1 MNKVILLGR
10 LTKDPDVRYTQ
21 SENMLAI
28 ARYTLAVDRRFK
40 KEGQPSADFINC
52 VAFGKS
58 AEFAEKYMT
67 KGRLFGV
74 IGKIQTRNYENDKK
88 EKVYVTEVVVE
99 EQYFADSKKDDKK
112 DINELLKTDDDKL
125 KELET
130 LDLELYI
137 QNYDKQMFFPI
148 VKDEIIWETFRKDSP
163 SKLTF
168 TVVKDNNGLSFN
180 EGSLVIFRYKQ
191 KDIFKGFVFEKSRD
205 SEHHIKVVA
214 YDQMRYLKNKH
225 TYIYE
230 NKTASELVKMI
241 ASDFGLVTGEIQDT
255 GYKISS
261 RIEDN
266 NALIDMIQFAI
277 SETYLNTGK
286 LFTLYDDAGKLSLV
300 DLNTLKI
307 NDIAITGDST
317 QNFDYKTT
325 IDSDVYNRVV
335 LYQDD
340 EEKNRHFYAKQD
352 DFNVGRW
359 GILQLTEKLNEGENP
374 TNKVKIMLD
383 LYNRTNRAFTIK
395 DTVGDIRL
403 RAGATVYCKFDL
415 GDLILEKLMVVEHAT
430 HKFSNS
436 QYFADLLV
444 IGFLY

>member
-1 MNKVILLGR
+1 MLDNKSI
-10 LTKDPDVRYTQ
+10 
-21 SENMLAI
+21 
-28 ARYTLAVDRRFK
+28 
-40 KEGQPSADFINC
+40 
-52 VAFGKS
+52 
-58 AEFAEKYMT
+58 
-67 KGRLFGV
+67 
-74 IGKIQTRNYENDKK
+74 
-88 EKVYVTEVVVE
+88 
-99 EQYFADSKKDDKK
+99 
-112 DINELLKTDDDKL
+112 
-125 KELET
+125 
-130 LDLELYI
+130 DLELYI

-168 TVVKDNNGLSFN
+168 TVIKDSLISFN

-205 SEHHIKVVA
+205 KEHHIKVIA

-241 ASDFGLVTGEIQDT
+241 ASDFGLATGEIQDT
-255 GYKISS
+255 EYKISS

-266 NALIDMIQFAI
+266 TTLIDMIQFAI

-300 DLNTLKI
+300 DLNTLLV
-307 NDIAITGDST
+307 NDIVINGNST

-325 IDSDVYNRVV
+325 IDNEAYNKII
-335 LYQDD
+335 LYEDIEKQRKFYPEQD
-340 EEKNRHFYAKQD
+340 N
-352 DFNVGRW
+352 FNVSRW

-374 TNKVKIMLD
+374 TNKAKTMLN
-383 LYNRTNRAFTIK
+383 LYNKTNRLLTIK
-395 DTVGDIRL
+395 NTLGDIRL
-403 RAGATVYCKFDL
+403 RAGATVYCDFNL
-415 GDLILEKLMVVEHAT
+415 GDLILQQLMLVEHAT
-430 HKFSNS
+430 HNFSND

-444 IGFLY
+444 SGFQS

>member
-1 MNKVILLGR
+1 MDNKSI
-10 LTKDPDVRYTQ
+10 
-21 SENMLAI
+21 
-28 ARYTLAVDRRFK
+28 
-40 KEGQPSADFINC
+40 
-52 VAFGKS
+52 
-58 AEFAEKYMT
+58 
-67 KGRLFGV
+67 
-74 IGKIQTRNYENDKK
+74 
-88 EKVYVTEVVVE
+88 
-99 EQYFADSKKDDKK
+99 
-112 DINELLKTDDDKL
+112 
-125 KELET
+125 
-130 LDLELYI
+130 DLELYI

-148 VKDEIIWETFRKDSP
+148 VKDEIVWETFRKDSP

-168 TVVKDNNGLSFN
+168 TVIKDSLISFN

-205 SEHHIKVVA
+205 KEHHIKVIA

-266 NALIDMIQFAI
+266 TTLIDMIQFAI

-300 DLNTLKI
+300 DLNTLLV
-307 NDIAITGDST
+307 NDIVINGNST

-325 IDSDVYNRVV
+325 IDNEVYNKII
-335 LYQDD
+335 LYEDIEKQRKFYPEQD
-340 EEKNRHFYAKQD
+340 N
-352 DFNVGRW
+352 FNVDRW
-359 GILQLTEKLNEGENP
+359 GILQLNEKLNEGENP
-374 TNKVKIMLD
+374 TNKAKTMLN
-383 LYNRTNRAFTIK
+383 LYNKTNRLLTIK
-395 DTVGDIRL
+395 NTLGDIRL
-403 RAGATVYCKFDL
+403 RAGATVYCDFNL
-415 GDLILEKLMVVEHAT
+415 GDLILQQLMLVEHAT
-430 HKFSNS
+430 HNFSND

-444 IGFLY
+444 SGFQY

>member
-1 MNKVILLGR
+1 MLDNKSI
-10 LTKDPDVRYTQ
+10 
-21 SENMLAI
+21 
-28 ARYTLAVDRRFK
+28 
-40 KEGQPSADFINC
+40 
-52 VAFGKS
+52 
-58 AEFAEKYMT
+58 
-67 KGRLFGV
+67 
-74 IGKIQTRNYENDKK
+74 
-88 EKVYVTEVVVE
+88 
-99 EQYFADSKKDDKK
+99 
-112 DINELLKTDDDKL
+112 
-125 KELET
+125 
-130 LDLELYI
+130 DLELYI

-168 TVVKDNNGLSFN
+168 TVIKDSLISFN

-205 SEHHIKVVA
+205 KEHHIKVIA

-266 NALIDMIQFAI
+266 TTLIDMIQFAI

-300 DLNTLKI
+300 DLNTLLV
-307 NDIAITGDST
+307 NDIVINGNST

-325 IDSDVYNRVV
+325 IDNEVYNKII
-335 LYQDD
+335 LYEDIEKQRKFYPEQD
-340 EEKNRHFYAKQD
+340 N
-352 DFNVGRW
+352 FNVSRW

-374 TNKVKIMLD
+374 TNKAKTMLN
-383 LYNRTNRAFTIK
+383 LYNKTNRLLTIK
-395 DTVGDIRL
+395 NTLGDIRL
-403 RAGATVYCKFDL
+403 RAGATVYCDFNL
-415 GDLILEKLMVVEHAT
+415 GDLILQQLMLVEHAT
-430 HKFSNS
+430 HNFSND

-444 IGFLY
+444 SGFQS

>member
-1 MNKVILLGR
+1 MLDNK
-10 LTKDPDVRYTQ
+10 
-21 SENMLAI
+21 SI
-28 ARYTLAVDRRFK
+28 A
-40 KEGQPSADFINC
+40 
-52 VAFGKS
+52 
-58 AEFAEKYMT
+58 
-67 KGRLFGV
+67 
-74 IGKIQTRNYENDKK
+74 
-88 EKVYVTEVVVE
+88 
-99 EQYFADSKKDDKK
+99 
-112 DINELLKTDDDKL
+112 
-125 KELET
+125 
-130 LDLELYI
+130 LELYI

-168 TVVKDNNGLSFN
+168 TVIKDSLVSFN

-205 SEHHIKVVA
+205 KEHHIKVVA
-214 YDQMRYLKNKH
+214 YDQTRYLKNKH

-241 ASDFGLVTGEIQDT
+241 ASDFGLATGEIQDT

-266 NALIDMIQFAI
+266 TTLIDMIQFAI

-300 DLNTLKI
+300 DLNTLLV
-307 NDIAITGDST
+307 NDIIVNGNST

-325 IDSDVYNRVV
+325 IDNEVYNKII
-335 LYQDD
+335 LYEDI
-340 EEKNRHFYAKQD
+340 EKQRKFYPNQD
-352 DFNVGRW
+352 DFNVDRW

-374 TNKVKIMLD
+374 TNKAKTMLN
-383 LYNRTNRAFTIK
+383 LYNKTNRLLTIK
-395 DTVGDIRL
+395 NTLGDIRL
-403 RAGATVYCKFDL
+403 RAGATVYCDFDL
-415 GDLILEKLMVVEHAT
+415 GDLILQQLMLVEHAT
-430 HKFSNS
+430 HNFSND

-444 IGFLY
+444 SGFQY

>member
-1 MNKVILLGR
+1 MLDNK
-10 LTKDPDVRYTQ
+10 
-21 SENMLAI
+21 SI
-28 ARYTLAVDRRFK
+28 A
-40 KEGQPSADFINC
+40 
-52 VAFGKS
+52 
-58 AEFAEKYMT
+58 
-67 KGRLFGV
+67 
-74 IGKIQTRNYENDKK
+74 
-88 EKVYVTEVVVE
+88 
-99 EQYFADSKKDDKK
+99 
-112 DINELLKTDDDKL
+112 
-125 KELET
+125 
-130 LDLELYI
+130 LELYI

-168 TVVKDNNGLSFN
+168 TVIKDSLVSFN

-205 SEHHIKVVA
+205 KEHHIKVIA

-300 DLNTLKI
+300 DLNTLLV
-307 NDIAITGDST
+307 NDIIVNGNST

-325 IDSDVYNRVV
+325 IDNEVYNKII
-335 LYQDD
+335 LYEDI
-340 EEKNRHFYAKQD
+340 EKQRKFYPNQD
-352 DFNVGRW
+352 DFNVDRW

-374 TNKVKIMLD
+374 TNKAKTMLN
-383 LYNRTNRAFTIK
+383 LYNKTNRLLTIK
-395 DTVGDIRL
+395 NTLGDIRL
-403 RAGATVYCKFDL
+403 RAGATVYCDFDL
-415 GDLILEKLMVVEHAT
+415 GDLILQQLMLVEHAT
-430 HKFSNS
+430 HNFSND

-444 IGFLY
+444 SGFQY

>member
-1 MNKVILLGR
+1 MSNETINK
-10 LTKDPDVRYTQ
+10 
-21 SENMLAI
+21 
-28 ARYTLAVDRRFK
+28 
-40 KEGQPSADFINC
+40 
-52 VAFGKS
+52 
-58 AEFAEKYMT
+58 
-67 KGRLFGV
+67 
-74 IGKIQTRNYENDKK
+74 
-88 EKVYVTEVVVE
+88 
-99 EQYFADSKKDDKK
+99 
-112 DINELLKTDDDKL
+112 
-125 KELET
+125 T

-168 TVVKDNNGLSFN
+168 TVIKDSLVSFN

-205 SEHHIKVVA
+205 KEHHIKVVA

-266 NALIDMIQFAI
+266 TTLIDMIQFAI

-300 DLNTLKI
+300 DLNTLLVDDIVI
-307 NDIAITGDST
+307 NGNST

-325 IDSDVYNRVV
+325 IDNEVYNKII
-335 LYQDD
+335 LYEDIEKQRKFYPEQD
-340 EEKNRHFYAKQD
+340 N
-352 DFNVGRW
+352 FNVDRW

-374 TNKVKIMLD
+374 TNKSKTMLN
-383 LYNRTNRAFTIK
+383 LYNKTNRLLTIK
-395 DTVGDIRL
+395 NTLGDIRL
-403 RAGATVYCKFDL
+403 RAGATVYCDFDL
-415 GDLILEKLMVVEHAT
+415 GDLILQQLMLVEHAT
-430 HKFSNS
+430 HNFSND

-444 IGFLY
+444 SGFQY

>member
-1 MNKVILLGR
+1 MSNETINK
-10 LTKDPDVRYTQ
+10 
-21 SENMLAI
+21 
-28 ARYTLAVDRRFK
+28 
-40 KEGQPSADFINC
+40 
-52 VAFGKS
+52 
-58 AEFAEKYMT
+58 
-67 KGRLFGV
+67 
-74 IGKIQTRNYENDKK
+74 
-88 EKVYVTEVVVE
+88 
-99 EQYFADSKKDDKK
+99 
-112 DINELLKTDDDKL
+112 
-125 KELET
+125 T

-148 VKDEIIWETFRKDSP
+148 VKNEIIWETFRKDSP
-163 SKLTF
+163 SKLMF
-168 TVVKDNNGLSFN
+168 TVIKDNLVSFN

-205 SEHHIKVVA
+205 KEHHIKVVA

-266 NALIDMIQFAI
+266 TTLIDMIQFAI

-300 DLNTLKI
+300 DLNTLLV
-307 NDIAITGDST
+307 NDIIINGNST

-325 IDSDVYNRVV
+325 IDNEVYNKII
-335 LYQDD
+335 LYEDIEKQRKFYPEQD
-340 EEKNRHFYAKQD
+340 N
-352 DFNVGRW
+352 FNVDRW
-359 GILQLTEKLNEGENP
+359 GILQLTEKLNENENP
-374 TNKVKIMLD
+374 TNKAKTMLN
-383 LYNRTNRAFTIK
+383 LYNKTNRLLTIK
-395 DTVGDIRL
+395 NTLGDIRL
-403 RAGATVYCKFDL
+403 RAGATVYCDFDL
-415 GDLILEKLMVVEHAT
+415 GDLILQQLMLVEHAT
-430 HKFSNS
+430 HNFSND

-444 IGFLY
+444 SGFQY

>member
-1 MNKVILLGR
+1 MLDNK
-10 LTKDPDVRYTQ
+10 
-21 SENMLAI
+21 SI
-28 ARYTLAVDRRFK
+28 A
-40 KEGQPSADFINC
+40 
-52 VAFGKS
+52 
-58 AEFAEKYMT
+58 
-67 KGRLFGV
+67 
-74 IGKIQTRNYENDKK
+74 
-88 EKVYVTEVVVE
+88 
-99 EQYFADSKKDDKK
+99 
-112 DINELLKTDDDKL
+112 
-125 KELET
+125 
-130 LDLELYI
+130 LELYI

-168 TVVKDNNGLSFN
+168 TVIKDSLVSFN

-205 SEHHIKVVA
+205 KEHHIKVIA

-241 ASDFGLVTGEIQDT
+241 ASDFGLATGEIQDT

-300 DLNTLKI
+300 DLNTLLV
-307 NDIAITGDST
+307 NDIIVNGNST

-325 IDSDVYNRVV
+325 IDNEVYNKII
-335 LYQDD
+335 LYEDI
-340 EEKNRHFYAKQD
+340 EKQRKFYPNQD
-352 DFNVGRW
+352 DFNVDRW

-374 TNKVKIMLD
+374 TNKAKTMLN
-383 LYNRTNRAFTIK
+383 LYNKTNRLLTIK
-395 DTVGDIRL
+395 NTLGDIRL
-403 RAGATVYCKFDL
+403 RAGATVYCDFDL
-415 GDLILEKLMVVEHAT
+415 GDLILQQLMLVEHAT
-430 HKFSNS
+430 HNFSND

-444 IGFLY
+444 SGFQY

>member
-1 MNKVILLGR
+1 MSNETINK
-10 LTKDPDVRYTQ
+10 
-21 SENMLAI
+21 
-28 ARYTLAVDRRFK
+28 
-40 KEGQPSADFINC
+40 
-52 VAFGKS
+52 
-58 AEFAEKYMT
+58 
-67 KGRLFGV
+67 
-74 IGKIQTRNYENDKK
+74 
-88 EKVYVTEVVVE
+88 
-99 EQYFADSKKDDKK
+99 
-112 DINELLKTDDDKL
+112 
-125 KELET
+125 T

-137 QNYDKQMFFPI
+137 QNYDKQMFLPI
-148 VKDEIIWETFRKDSP
+148 VKDDIVWETFRKDSP

-168 TVVKDNNGLSFN
+168 TVIKDKNGLSFN
-180 EGSLVIFRYKQ
+180 EGSLVIFKYKQ
-191 KDIFKGFVFEKSRD
+191 KKIFHGFVFDKSRYSD
-205 SEHHIKVVA
+205 HHIKVVA

-266 NALIDMIQFAI
+266 TTLIDMIQFAI

-307 NDIAITGDST
+307 NDIAINGNAT
-317 QNFDYKTT
+317 QDFDYRTT

-340 EEKNRHFYAKQD
+340 EEKNRNFYAKQD

-374 TNKVKIMLD
+374 TNKVKVMLD
-383 LYNRTNRAFTIK
+383 LYNRTNRLLTIK
-395 DTVGDIRL
+395 DTLGDIRL

-415 GDLILEKLMVVEHAT
+415 GDLILDKLMVVEHAT

-444 IGFLY
+444 SGFLY

>member
-1 MNKVILLGR
+1 MSNETINK
-10 LTKDPDVRYTQ
+10 
-21 SENMLAI
+21 
-28 ARYTLAVDRRFK
+28 
-40 KEGQPSADFINC
+40 
-52 VAFGKS
+52 
-58 AEFAEKYMT
+58 
-67 KGRLFGV
+67 
-74 IGKIQTRNYENDKK
+74 
-88 EKVYVTEVVVE
+88 
-99 EQYFADSKKDDKK
+99 
-112 DINELLKTDDDKL
+112 
-125 KELET
+125 T

-148 VKDEIIWETFRKDSP
+148 VKDEIVWETFRKDSP

-168 TVVKDNNGLSFN
+168 TVIKDNLVSFN

-300 DLNTLKI
+300 DLNTLLV
-307 NDIAITGDST
+307 NDIIINGNST

-325 IDSDVYNRVV
+325 IDNEVYNKII
-335 LYQDD
+335 LYEDIEKQRKFYPEQD
-340 EEKNRHFYAKQD
+340 N
-352 DFNVGRW
+352 FNVDRW
-359 GILQLTEKLNEGENP
+359 GILQLTEKLNENENP
-374 TNKVKIMLD
+374 TNKAKTMLN
-383 LYNRTNRAFTIK
+383 LYNKTNRLLTIK
-395 DTVGDIRL
+395 NTLGDIRL
-403 RAGATVYCKFDL
+403 RAGATVYCDFNL
-415 GDLILEKLMVVEHAT
+415 GDLILQQLMLVEHAT
-430 HKFSNS
+430 HNFSND

-444 IGFLY
+444 SGFQY

>member
-1 MNKVILLGR
+1 MSNETINK
-10 LTKDPDVRYTQ
+10 
-21 SENMLAI
+21 
-28 ARYTLAVDRRFK
+28 
-40 KEGQPSADFINC
+40 
-52 VAFGKS
+52 
-58 AEFAEKYMT
+58 
-67 KGRLFGV
+67 
-74 IGKIQTRNYENDKK
+74 
-88 EKVYVTEVVVE
+88 
-99 EQYFADSKKDDKK
+99 
-112 DINELLKTDDDKL
+112 
-125 KELET
+125 T

-180 EGSLVIFRYKQ
+180 EGSLVVFRYKQ

-230 NKTASELVKMI
+230 NKTASELLKMI
-241 ASDFGLVTGEIQDT
+241 ASDFGFVTGNIQDT

-266 NALIDMIQFAI
+266 TALIDMIQFAI

-325 IDSDVYNRVV
+325 IDSDVYNRVI

-383 LYNRTNRAFTIK
+383 LYNRTNRVFTIK

-415 GDLILEKLMVVEHAT
+415 GDLILDKLMVVEHAT

>member
-1 MNKVILLGR
+1 MLENKSI
-10 LTKDPDVRYTQ
+10 
-21 SENMLAI
+21 
-28 ARYTLAVDRRFK
+28 
-40 KEGQPSADFINC
+40 
-52 VAFGKS
+52 
-58 AEFAEKYMT
+58 
-67 KGRLFGV
+67 
-74 IGKIQTRNYENDKK
+74 
-88 EKVYVTEVVVE
+88 
-99 EQYFADSKKDDKK
+99 
-112 DINELLKTDDDKL
+112 
-125 KELET
+125 
-130 LDLELYI
+130 DLELYI

-168 TVVKDNNGLSFN
+168 TVIKDNLVSFN

-205 SEHHIKVVA
+205 KEHHIKVVA

-266 NALIDMIQFAI
+266 TTLIDMIQFAI

-307 NDIAITGDST
+307 NDIAINGNAT
-317 QNFDYKTT
+317 QDFDYRTT
-325 IDSDVYNRVV
+325 IDNNVYNKIV

-340 EEKNRHFYAKQD
+340 EDKNRYFYMKQD
-352 DFNVGRW
+352 DFNVSRW

-374 TNKVKIMLD
+374 TNKVKVMLD
-383 LYNRTNRAFTIK
+383 LYNRTNRLLTIK
-395 DTVGDIRL
+395 DTLGDIRL

-415 GDLILEKLMVVEHAT
+415 GDLILDKLMVVEHAT

-444 IGFLY
+444 SGFLY

>member
-1 MNKVILLGR
+1 MDNKSI
-10 LTKDPDVRYTQ
+10 
-21 SENMLAI
+21 
-28 ARYTLAVDRRFK
+28 
-40 KEGQPSADFINC
+40 
-52 VAFGKS
+52 
-58 AEFAEKYMT
+58 
-67 KGRLFGV
+67 
-74 IGKIQTRNYENDKK
+74 
-88 EKVYVTEVVVE
+88 
-99 EQYFADSKKDDKK
+99 
-112 DINELLKTDDDKL
+112 
-125 KELET
+125 
-130 LDLELYI
+130 DLELYI

-148 VKDEIIWETFRKDSP
+148 VKDEIVWETFRKDSP

-168 TVVKDNNGLSFN
+168 TVIKDSLISFN

-205 SEHHIKVVA
+205 KEHHIKVIA

-241 ASDFGLVTGEIQDT
+241 ASDFGLATGEIQDT

-300 DLNTLKI
+300 DLNTLLV
-307 NDIAITGDST
+307 NDIVINGNST

-325 IDSDVYNRVV
+325 IDNEVYNKII
-335 LYQDD
+335 LYEDIEKQRKFYPEQD
-340 EEKNRHFYAKQD
+340 N
-352 DFNVGRW
+352 FNVDRW
-359 GILQLTEKLNEGENP
+359 GILQLNEKLNEGENP
-374 TNKVKIMLD
+374 TNKAKTMLN
-383 LYNRTNRAFTIK
+383 LYNKTNRLLTIK
-395 DTVGDIRL
+395 NTLGDIRL
-403 RAGATVYCKFDL
+403 RAGATVYCDFNL
-415 GDLILEKLMVVEHAT
+415 GDLILQQLMLVEHAT
-430 HKFSNS
+430 HNFSND

-444 IGFLY
+444 SGFQY

>member
-1 MNKVILLGR
+1 MLDNKSI
-10 LTKDPDVRYTQ
+10 
-21 SENMLAI
+21 
-28 ARYTLAVDRRFK
+28 
-40 KEGQPSADFINC
+40 
-52 VAFGKS
+52 
-58 AEFAEKYMT
+58 
-67 KGRLFGV
+67 
-74 IGKIQTRNYENDKK
+74 
-88 EKVYVTEVVVE
+88 
-99 EQYFADSKKDDKK
+99 
-112 DINELLKTDDDKL
+112 
-125 KELET
+125 
-130 LDLELYI
+130 DLELYI

-168 TVVKDNNGLSFN
+168 TVIKDSIVSFN

-205 SEHHIKVVA
+205 KEHHIKVVA

-241 ASDFGLVTGEIQDT
+241 ASDFGLATGEIQDT

-266 NALIDMIQFAI
+266 TTLIDMIQFAI

-300 DLNTLKI
+300 DLNTLLV
-307 NDIAITGDST
+307 NDIIINGNST

-325 IDSDVYNRVV
+325 IDNEVYNKII
-335 LYQDD
+335 LYEDIEKQRKFYPEQD
-340 EEKNRHFYAKQD
+340 N
-352 DFNVGRW
+352 FNVDRW
-359 GILQLTEKLNEGENP
+359 GILQLTEKLNEDENP
-374 TNKVKIMLD
+374 TNKAKTMLN
-383 LYNRTNRAFTIK
+383 LYNKTNRLLTIK
-395 DTVGDIRL
+395 NTLGDIRL
-403 RAGATVYCKFDL
+403 RAGATVYCDFNL
-415 GDLILEKLMVVEHAT
+415 GDLILQQLMLVEHAT
-430 HKFSNS
+430 HNFSND

-444 IGFLY
+444 SGFQY

>member
-1 MNKVILLGR
+1 MLDNKSI
-10 LTKDPDVRYTQ
+10 
-21 SENMLAI
+21 
-28 ARYTLAVDRRFK
+28 
-40 KEGQPSADFINC
+40 
-52 VAFGKS
+52 
-58 AEFAEKYMT
+58 
-67 KGRLFGV
+67 
-74 IGKIQTRNYENDKK
+74 
-88 EKVYVTEVVVE
+88 
-99 EQYFADSKKDDKK
+99 
-112 DINELLKTDDDKL
+112 
-125 KELET
+125 
-130 LDLELYI
+130 DLELYI

-148 VKDEIIWETFRKDSP
+148 VKDEIVWETFRKDSP

-168 TVVKDNNGLSFN
+168 TVIKDNLVSFN

-205 SEHHIKVVA
+205 KEHHIKVVA

-241 ASDFGLVTGEIQDT
+241 ASDFGLATGEIQDT

-300 DLNTLKI
+300 DLNTLLV
-307 NDIAITGDST
+307 NDIVINGNST

-325 IDSDVYNRVV
+325 IDNEVYNKII
-335 LYQDD
+335 LYEDIEKQRKFYPEQD
-340 EEKNRHFYAKQD
+340 N
-352 DFNVGRW
+352 FNVDRW
-359 GILQLTEKLNEGENP
+359 GILQLNEKLNEGENP
-374 TNKVKIMLD
+374 TNKAKTMLN
-383 LYNRTNRAFTIK
+383 LYNKTNRLLTIK
-395 DTVGDIRL
+395 NTLGDIRL
-403 RAGATVYCKFDL
+403 RAGATVYCDFNL
-415 GDLILEKLMVVEHAT
+415 GDLILQQLMLVEHAT
-430 HKFSNS
+430 HNFSNY

-444 IGFLY
+444 SGFQY

>member
-1 MNKVILLGR
+1 MFDNKSI
-10 LTKDPDVRYTQ
+10 
-21 SENMLAI
+21 
-28 ARYTLAVDRRFK
+28 
-40 KEGQPSADFINC
+40 
-52 VAFGKS
+52 
-58 AEFAEKYMT
+58 
-67 KGRLFGV
+67 
-74 IGKIQTRNYENDKK
+74 
-88 EKVYVTEVVVE
+88 
-99 EQYFADSKKDDKK
+99 
-112 DINELLKTDDDKL
+112 
-125 KELET
+125 
-130 LDLELYI
+130 DLELYI

-168 TVVKDNNGLSFN
+168 IVVKDSLVSFN

-205 SEHHIKVVA
+205 KEHHIKVVA

-230 NKTASELVKMI
+230 NTTASELVKMI

-266 NALIDMIQFAI
+266 TTLIDMIQFAI

-300 DLNTLKI
+300 DLNTLFV
-307 NDIAITGDST
+307 NDIVINGNST

-325 IDSDVYNRVV
+325 IDNKVYDKII
-335 LYQDD
+335 LYEDI
-340 EEKNRHFYAKQD
+340 EKQRKFYSEQD
-352 DFNVGRW
+352 DFNVDRW

-374 TNKVKIMLD
+374 TNKAKTMLN
-383 LYNRTNRAFTIK
+383 LYNKTNRLLTIK
-395 DTVGDIRL
+395 NTLGDIRL
-403 RAGATVYCKFDL
+403 RAGATVYCDFDL
-415 GDLILEKLMVVEHAT
+415 GDLILQQLMLVEHAT
-430 HKFSNS
+430 HNFSND

-444 IGFLY
+444 SGFKY

>member
-1 MNKVILLGR
+1 MLDNKSI
-10 LTKDPDVRYTQ
+10 
-21 SENMLAI
+21 
-28 ARYTLAVDRRFK
+28 
-40 KEGQPSADFINC
+40 
-52 VAFGKS
+52 
-58 AEFAEKYMT
+58 
-67 KGRLFGV
+67 
-74 IGKIQTRNYENDKK
+74 
-88 EKVYVTEVVVE
+88 
-99 EQYFADSKKDDKK
+99 
-112 DINELLKTDDDKL
+112 
-125 KELET
+125 
-130 LDLELYI
+130 DLELYI

-168 TVVKDNNGLSFN
+168 TVIKDSLISFN

-205 SEHHIKVVA
+205 KEHHIKVIA

-241 ASDFGLVTGEIQDT
+241 ASDFGLTTGEIQDT

-266 NALIDMIQFAI
+266 TTLIDMIQFAI

-300 DLNTLKI
+300 DLNTLLV
-307 NDIAITGDST
+307 NDIVINGNST

-325 IDSDVYNRVV
+325 IDNEVYNKII
-335 LYQDD
+335 LYEDIEKQRKFYPEQD
-340 EEKNRHFYAKQD
+340 N
-352 DFNVGRW
+352 FNVDRW
-359 GILQLTEKLNEGENP
+359 GILQLNEKLNEGENP
-374 TNKVKIMLD
+374 TNKAKTMLN
-383 LYNRTNRAFTIK
+383 LYNKTNRLLTIK
-395 DTVGDIRL
+395 NTLGDIRL
-403 RAGATVYCKFDL
+403 RAGATVYCDFNL
-415 GDLILEKLMVVEHAT
+415 GDLILQQLMLVEHAT
-430 HKFSNS
+430 HNFSND

-444 IGFLY
+444 SGFQS

>member
-1 MNKVILLGR
+1 MSNETINK
-10 LTKDPDVRYTQ
+10 
-21 SENMLAI
+21 
-28 ARYTLAVDRRFK
+28 
-40 KEGQPSADFINC
+40 
-52 VAFGKS
+52 
-58 AEFAEKYMT
+58 
-67 KGRLFGV
+67 
-74 IGKIQTRNYENDKK
+74 
-88 EKVYVTEVVVE
+88 
-99 EQYFADSKKDDKK
+99 
-112 DINELLKTDDDKL
+112 
-125 KELET
+125 T

-168 TVVKDNNGLSFN
+168 TVIKDNLVSFN

-205 SEHHIKVVA
+205 KEHHIKVVA

-241 ASDFGLVTGEIQDT
+241 ASDFGLATGEIQDT

-266 NALIDMIQFAI
+266 TTLIDMIQFAI

-300 DLNTLKI
+300 DLNTLLV
-307 NDIAITGDST
+307 NDIIINGNST

-325 IDSDVYNRVV
+325 IDNEVYNKII
-335 LYQDD
+335 LYEDIEKQRKFYPEQD
-340 EEKNRHFYAKQD
+340 N
-352 DFNVGRW
+352 FNVDRW
-359 GILQLTEKLNEGENP
+359 GILQLTEKLNEDENP
-374 TNKVKIMLD
+374 TNKAKTMLN
-383 LYNRTNRAFTIK
+383 LYNKTNRLLTIK
-395 DTVGDIRL
+395 NTLGDIRL
-403 RAGATVYCKFDL
+403 RAGATVYCDFNL
-415 GDLILEKLMVVEHAT
+415 GDLILQQLMLVEHAT
-430 HKFSNS
+430 HNFSND

-444 IGFLY
+444 SGFQY